1 MNIVEENWE
10 QILNKMKLEYCSSNI
25 SYNTWIAP
33 LTVYEVTDDTVY
45 ILVKLR
51 ASLEHIEEKYL
62 LPFKVCIAEVTGYE
76 YEVSFV
82 TDDHVVIQEKK
93 DTAVK
98 KQQSNA
104 IFEQA
109 NLNPKYTFDTF
120 VVGSNNNFAHAASL
134 AVADSPGEIYNPL
147 FLYGGVGL
155 GKTHLMH
162 SIAHFILEKDPTKK
176 VLYVT
181 SETFTNEI
189 IDALKIGKNGNE
201 VATNAYQ
208 LAPKNSQ
215 IMLYKNGNELA
226 MTTFREKYRNNDVL
240 LIDDIQFIIGKESTQ
255 EEFFHTFNHL
265 HVSGKQIIISS
276 DKPPKDI
283 ETLEARLRT
292 RFEWGL
298 IADISSP
305 DYETRMA
312 ILRKKEELDGL
323 ERYHIPDEV
332 MQYIANNITSNIREL
347 EGSLNK
353 LIALANLENKPIDIP
368 LAAEALK
375 DMISPNNTR
384 EITPELIIEV
394 VSDHFNVPAAELK
407 GKKRNAEIVLPRQIV
422 MYLCRKMTDTPLKTI
437 GLILGGKDHASVSH
451 GVKKI
456 EHDVKTDE
464 ALNNT
469 VNIIKKKL
477 NPI

>member
-181 SETFTNEI
+181 SETFTNEL
-189 IDALKIGKNGNE
+189 IDALKIG
-201 VATNAYQ
+201 
-208 LAPKNSQ
+208 
-215 IMLYKNGNELA
+215 KNGNELA

-469 VNIIKKKL
+469 VNIIKKKTEPHLIWSLYRTIMNL
-477 NPI
+477 NVYFLRVF

>member
-1 MNIVEENWE
+1 MNIVEENWP
-10 QILNKMKLEYCSSNI
+10 QILKKMKMEYCSSNI
-25 SYNTWIAP
+25 AYNTWIEP
-33 LTVYEVTDDTVY
+33 LTVYEVSDDTVY
-45 ILVKLR
+45 ILVKLK

-76 YEVSFV
+76 FEVSFV
-82 TDDHVVIQEKK
+82 TEENAVIHRKKEIAVKKQK
-93 DTAVK
+93 DTAV
-98 KQQSNA
+98 
-104 IFEQA
+104 FESA

-134 AVADSPGEIYNPL
+134 AVSESPGDIYNPL
-147 FLYGGVGL
+147 FIYGGVGL

-162 SIAHFILEKDPTKK
+162 SIAHHILEKDQSKK

-181 SETFTNEI
+181 SETFTNEL
-189 IDALKIGKNGNE
+189 IDALKIG
-201 VATNAYQ
+201 
-208 LAPKNSQ
+208 
-215 IMLYKNGNELA
+215 KNGNELA

-265 HVSGKQIIISS
+265 HVSGRQIIISS

-323 ERYHIPDEV
+323 ERYHIPDDV
-332 MQYIANNITSNIREL
+332 MQYIANNIKSNIREL

-353 LIALANLENKPIDIP
+353 LIALANLEKKPIDIS

-375 DMISPNNTR
+375 DMISPDNIR
-384 EITPELIIEV
+384 EITPELIMDV
-394 VSDHFNVPAAELK
+394 VSEHFNVSIADLK
-407 GKKRNAEIVLPRQIV
+407 GRKRNAEIVLPRQII
-422 MYLCRKMTDTPLKTI
+422 MYLCREMTDTPLKAV
-437 GLILGGKDHASVSH
+437 GAMLGGKDHASISH

-456 EHDVKTDE
+456 TADLETDE

-469 VNIIKKKL
+469 VSIIRKKL
-477 NPI
+477 NPL